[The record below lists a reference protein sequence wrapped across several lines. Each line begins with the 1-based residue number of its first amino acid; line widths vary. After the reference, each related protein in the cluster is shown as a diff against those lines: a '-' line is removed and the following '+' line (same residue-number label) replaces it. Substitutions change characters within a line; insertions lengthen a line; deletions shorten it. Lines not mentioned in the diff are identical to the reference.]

1 MAYTFTMQDTPFAQD
16 ATFDRLYADSL
27 DDFESGTVSFRTGLS
42 DSDKKTRIYTLL
54 NQGGYDNEKLISIS
68 KDGTVC
74 MYIQGWIKENTLVW
88 QNAIVGKINNSKSW
102 CSTQQFHQQNK
113 EWIESQ
119 GCNAWE
125 VHSLPGSR
133 IETFFKAVK
142 DSGNMLGTFSETTDN
157 GLLKMKWEF

>member
-1 MAYTFTMQDTPFAQD
+1 MTYTFTLQNTPFAQD

-27 DDFESGTVSFRTGLS
+27 DDFDSGTVSFRTGLS

-68 KDGTVC
+68 KDGTTC
-74 MYIQGWIKENTLVW
+74 MYIQGWIKNNTLVW
-88 QNAIVGKINNSKSW
+88 NSAIVGKINNSKSW

-125 VHSLPGSR
+125 VHSIPGSR
-133 IETFFKAVK
+133 IETFFKAVNN
-142 DSGNMLGTFSETTDN
+142 SGNMFGTFSETTDN
-157 GLLKMKWEF
+157 GILKMRWEF

>member
-1 MAYTFTMQDTPFAQD
+1 MTYTFTIHNNIFPLD

-27 DDFESGTVSFRTGLS
+27 DDFESGTLNFRNGLTS
-42 DSDKKTRIYTLL
+42 EQKKAYVYRYLC
-54 NQGGYDNEKLISIS
+54 QGGHENEKLISIA
-68 KDGTVC
+68 KDGTTC

-88 QNAIVGKINNSKSW
+88 QNAMVGKINNSKSW

-125 VHSLPGSR
+125 VHSLPGTR
-133 IETFFKAVK
+133 IQTFFKAVN
-142 DSGNMLGTFSETTDN
+142 DSGNMFGTFSETTDN
-157 GLLKMKWEF
+157 GIVRMKWEF

>member
-1 MAYTFTMQDTPFAQD
+1 MAYTFTIQDTPFAQD

-27 DDFESGTVSFRTGLS
+27 DDFESGTVNFRTGLS

-113 EWIESQ
+113 EWIELQ

-125 VHSLPGSR
+125 VHSIPGSR

>member
-1 MAYTFTMQDTPFAQD
+1 MTYTFTLQNTPFAQD

-27 DDFESGTVSFRTGLS
+27 DDFESGTVVFRTGLS

-74 MYIQGWIKENTLVW
+74 MYIQGWIKDNTLVW
-88 QNAIVGKINNSKSW
+88 NSAIVGKINNSKSW

-125 VHSLPGSR
+125 VHSLPGTK
-133 IETFFKAVK
+133 IETFFKTVNN
-142 DSGNMLGTFSETTDN
+142 SGNMFGTFSETTDN
-157 GLLKMKWEF
+157 GIVKMRWEF